1 MRIGILSKNYAAT
14 RLFLNKIEG
23 AQYKDLRFLN
33 YFLWR
38 NAHLWFL
45 RAIGKLRMTP
55 EEQASKLFYKFK
67 ALMPTGCDVYHFF
80 NCINYSRKQP
90 WVISVESAVPWPL
103 EVIRCVESPD
113 ADLSTLRGNKEIE
126 RELALLAMPNC
137 RGLMTLSKCSERI
150 QLELLKQFPLYEKQ
164 IRAKLLTIYPQQILT
179 QTLKE
184 KNVRYGKGTELTFI
198 YVGTDFFRKGGR
210 ETVEVLSELH
220 DQYKFKLIL
229 ISSLRVDEPKYMM
242 SANEV
247 EETRRSI
254 LSADWIEYHNGLDNA
269 TTLKK
274 IKQSHVALLPTWMDT
289 FAYSVLECQASG
301 TPVISTSLRALT
313 EINDDSVGWLVKVP
327 VNKLNNPIHNTP
339 DERKLFSAMLKKG
352 LRETVVNVLEHP
364 EEIEQKALSGLERIK
379 KYHNP
384 EEYARKL
391 RCAYKGHLLEI

>member
-1 MRIGILSKNYAAT
+1 
-14 RLFLNKIEG
+14 
-23 AQYKDLRFLN
+23 
-33 YFLWR
+33 
-38 NAHLWFL
+38 
-45 RAIGKLRMTP
+45 MTP

>member
-150 QLELLKQFPLYEKQ
+150 QLDLLKQFPLYEKQ
-164 IRAKLLTIYPQQILT
+164 IRAKLLTIYPPL
-179 QTLKE
+179 
-184 KNVRYGKGTELTFI
+184 N
-198 YVGTDFFRKGGR
+198 
-210 ETVEVLSELH
+210 
-220 DQYKFKLIL
+220 KF
-229 ISSLRVDEPKYMM
+229 
-242 SANEV
+242 
-247 EETRRSI
+247 
-254 LSADWIEYHNGLDNA
+254 
-269 TTLKK
+269 
-274 IKQSHVALLPTWMDT
+274 
-289 FAYSVLECQASG
+289 
-301 TPVISTSLRALT
+301 
-313 EINDDSVGWLVKVP
+313 
-327 VNKLNNPIHNTP
+327 
-339 DERKLFSAMLKKG
+339 
-352 LRETVVNVLEHP
+352 
-364 EEIEQKALSGLERIK
+364 
-379 KYHNP
+379 
-384 EEYARKL
+384 
-391 RCAYKGHLLEI
+391 